1 MRHLYYAVILS
12 IFIVQLSGCSLFS
25 DSAPTET
32 PVKLSISASDNI
44 NPSQL
49 SKANPVVL
57 KFYQLSAI
65 DAFESAQMLDLY
77 KQDATILAKTLIK
90 RQTISS
96 ILPKEQRQITLAL
109 QPGTKFLAVFAQFSN
124 YSQAKTKAW
133 LDISKIDDLENIT
146 LSIESL
152 TINMQVAVEDSFWS
166 W

>member
-1 MRHLYYAVILS
+1 MRQFHSVVFFAIFTMFLS
-12 IFIVQLSGCSLFS
+12 ACSMFG
-25 DSAPTET
+25 DSTPKET

-57 KFYQLSAI
+57 RFYQLSAI
-65 DAFESAQMLDLY
+65 EAFESAQVLDLY
-77 KQDATILAKTLIK
+77 KQDSTTLADALIK
-90 RQTISS
+90 KQTISS
-96 ILPKEQRQITLAL
+96 ILPNELRQITLAL
-109 QPGTKFLAVFAQFSN
+109 QPNTKFLAVFAQFSD

-152 TINMQVAVEDSFWS
+152 TINMQEATEDSFWS